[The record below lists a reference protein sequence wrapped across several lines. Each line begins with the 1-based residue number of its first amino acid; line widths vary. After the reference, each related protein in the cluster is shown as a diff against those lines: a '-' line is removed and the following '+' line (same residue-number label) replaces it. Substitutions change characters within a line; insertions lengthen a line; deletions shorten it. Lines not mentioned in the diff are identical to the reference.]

1 MVPKTSRWPFGSAK
15 RYFHLLCMWECIL
28 VMKLIDFTSCS
39 STWEEGLKIF
49 LFEIDGMRG
58 ARAHIMEENRKEII
72 AWRASTRAGEDGEW
86 IRKEQQH
93 GKRRE
98 ENILFWVSTR
108 REEVGGEK
116 EGETNLQHNKSYKTW
131 KNRTSCFLS
140 NFFSLSL
147 FSLRE
152 VYYLRISNLGRWWW
166 CALEKN
172 EI

>member
-1 MVPKTSRWPFGSAK
+1 MTFRIGQEILPPIMYICESVYWSWNSLTSLLVPPLERRDW
-15 RYFHLLCMWECIL
+15 
-28 VMKLIDFTSCS
+28 DF
-39 STWEEGLKIF
+39 F
-49 LFEIDGMRG
+49 LFEIDGLRG

-140 NFFSLSL
+140 NFFSLS
-147 FSLRE
+147 FHFEKCIISE
-152 VYYLRISNLGRWWW
+152 YLI
-166 CALEKN
+166 
-172 EI
+172 